1 MNSMSHPAAPSP
13 LKAVESAERALREAP
28 FAAGLSMAVT
38 NRTGVMSSSVH
49 GLADVAAGRP
59 VTADT
64 LFEIGSVSKG
74 FTCALLLQA
83 QDAGLIDLDQ
93 PVARYLPWFRV
104 RSRFAPVTVR
114 HLMTHTA
121 GIIEGSDFS
130 GEAAFEVWS
139 LRETEATSPPGTWFH
154 YSNVGYK
161 ALGLVLEAVHEQPYH
176 QILRERLL
184 APLGMTSAV
193 PAITDGVR
201 PRLAVGYEPRS
212 GGSAQIAT
220 DGLIPATWLETATA
234 DGSIAAT
241 ALDMTAWLRL
251 LLGTGTGRL
260 LSDHGRDEMFLP
272 AIAIDDDHSGSSYG
286 LGIRTGEIDGRH
298 HVWHSGGM
306 IGYYSAVA
314 CDLDSGIGAVV
325 LANGPGP
332 WQEAALHALAAARAE
347 AAGAPVPEF
356 TVLPHDEE
364 PLRADPPPPAWAPFV
379 GHYRCHNPW
388 LPGLRVI
395 ARDGRL
401 WAWLGDGDEQVLT
414 QLPDGSFR
422 IGADERSPERLRFDT
437 VIGGTA
443 TRATHSGCALYRSFT
458 P

>member
-1 MNSMSHPAAPSP
+1 MYWPTSSAQGRPAPSRACTRNRAQRSQP
-13 LKAVESAERALREAP
+13 AVAPGSADY
-28 FAAGLSMAVT
+28 GSGGINST
-38 NRTGVMSSSVH
+38 H

-161 ALGLVLEAVHEQPYH
+161 ALGLVLEAVHERPYH
-176 QILRERLL
+176 QILRELLL
-184 APLGMTSAV
+184 APLGMMSAV
-193 PAITDGVR
+193 PAITDEVR

-212 GGSAQIAT
+212 GGSVPALT
-220 DGLIPATWLETATA
+220 GGLIPATWLETATA

-241 ALDMTAWLRL
+241 ALDMTAWLRP

-260 LSDHGRDEMFLP
+260 LSDRGRDEMFLP
-272 AIAIDDDHSGSSYG
+272 AIGVDDDLGCSYG

-306 IGYYSAVA
+306 IGYYSAIA
-314 CDLDSGIGAVV
+314 CDLDSGVGAVV

-332 WQEAALHALAAARAE
+332 WQETALHALAAARAE
-347 AAGAPVPEF
+347 AAGEPVPEL
-356 TVLPHDEE
+356 TVLPHDQE
-364 PLRADPPPPAWAPFV
+364 PPRADPPPPPWEPFV

-401 WAWLGDGDEQVLT
+401 WARMGDGDEQMLT